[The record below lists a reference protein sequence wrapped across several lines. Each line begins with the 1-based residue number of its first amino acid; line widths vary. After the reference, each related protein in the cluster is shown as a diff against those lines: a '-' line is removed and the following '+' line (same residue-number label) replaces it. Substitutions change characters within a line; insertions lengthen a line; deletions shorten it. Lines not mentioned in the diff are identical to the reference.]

1 MHTLNKDILL
11 ANVLDLSSL
20 KSHKIKRSYWI
31 SFLVDHPENCLTLY
45 AIHHTKQCILNR
57 LHLAEWLQVT
67 VRLCPTFN
75 YSITIRGLLNCYLA
89 TFPYNFSNS
98 IFINLFFIQYFFN
111 MLSFFISAYH
121 TYKSTLFC
129 TEPLT
134 KYRNI

>member
-45 AIHHTKQCILNR
+45 AIHHTKQCIFNR
-57 LHLAEWLQVT
+57 
-67 VRLCPTFN
+67 
-75 YSITIRGLLNCYLA
+75 YLA